1 MQTPI
6 MSFELLPAESSQLSQ
21 TLADDLQIG
30 AGLLQRGLVERFI
43 GGLSQCGEHQYLLT
57 LGLQV
62 LLEFGG

>member
-6 MSFELLPAESSQLSQ
+6 VGFELLPAESSQLSQ
-21 TLADDLQIG
+21 TLADDFQIG
-30 AGLLQRGLVERFI
+30 AGLLQRGLVEWFI